1 MSGLECTCVN
11 NDDCTVLVSGGG
23 RCPSV
28 SMCTVWPSHSKWLS
42 KESNESASQFAL
54 SLNIPPQKLFEWFRR
69 PQLWAT
75 GDGQLHHDNA
85 PTHASHLMQ
94 SFLAKRQIT
103 QVTQPHYSPDLA
115 ACNFCFFPKIKSPLK
130 GKRFHIINKIQEN
143 TTGQLMAIRRTVWG
157 RKVPTLKGTEASL
170 SYVQCFLCLYLLQ
183 KCLYFFILYGWI
195 PSGQTSYIFFTLL
208 FSFSLRKYPE
218 VGFLDYTEVLFLIF
232 WGSSIVF
239 SIIAVNLHS

>member
-1 MSGLECTCVN
+1 ML
-11 NDDCTVLVSGGG
+11 
-23 RCPSV
+23 R
-28 SMCTVWPSHSKWLS
+28 
-42 KESNESASQFAL
+42 
-54 SLNIPPQKLFEWFRR
+54 LNIPSWNLFGWFGR

-157 RKVPTLKGTEASL
+157 PKVPTLREIEVSL
-170 SYVQCFLCLYLLQ
+170 SCVQCFLYLVSSSINISVFHITKLDTFWTD
-183 KCLYFFILYGWI
+183 LIYSSIV
-195 PSGQTSYIFFTLL
+195 LL
-208 FSFSLRKYPE
+208 FSVKPLPLCKW
-218 VGFLDYTEVLFLIF
+218 IMC
-232 WGSSIVF
+232 
-239 SIIAVNLHS
+239 

>member
-1 MSGLECTCVN
+1 MPLTEHVYCVAVTFKMTEQGEQWICITVCIKLE
-11 NDDCTVLVSGGG
+11 
-23 RCPSV
+23 
-28 SMCTVWPSHSKWLS
+28 HSS
-42 KESNESASQFAL
+42 KETIQMIQKATAVSNRWWAASSWQC
-54 SLNIPPQKLFEWFRR
+54 
-69 PQLWAT
+69 T
-75 GDGQLHHDNA
+75 

-157 RKVPTLKGTEASL
+157 PKVPTLKGTEASL

-183 KCLYFFILYGWI
+183 KCLYFFILHGWR

-208 FSFSLRKYPE
+208 FSFSLCKYPE

-239 SIIAVNLHS
+239 SINAVNLHSQQ